1 MIVRQPLAKQLV
13 RPKKRSEVVAG
24 HLRLAI
30 VNGEIGKGEMLPV
43 ERDLIESFGVSR
55 ATMREA
61 MRILETEGLL
71 EVKRGARGGARVV
84 GPTLALAAHAVGMV
98 LQAEGTKLD
107 DVQAARQII
116 EPPAARMV
124 AERRSP
130 EVLEVLNAALE
141 AEREAAGT
149 PEFPFASMRFHEILV
164 QLSGNRT
171 LSTFLFVLH
180 EIHEGVATAM
190 SHKAMHADFRQR
202 GKASG
207 RSNKQAARVKLH
219 ARIISIHEELL
230 ELIEAGDGDG
240 AEALW
245 RDYWRWIIPFT
256 HPEKAIVDVLRNLGD
271 RND

>member
-1 MIVRQPLAKQLV
+1 VSQSLNQNPV
-13 RPKKRSEVVAG
+13 RPKKSSEIVAG
-24 HLRLAI
+24 RLRLAI
-30 VNGEIGKGEMLPV
+30 VSGDLAKGESLPV

-61 MRILETEGLL
+61 LRILETEGLL
-71 EVKRGARGGARVV
+71 EVTRGARGGARIT

-130 EVLEVLNAALE
+130 AVLQSLNAALDE
-141 AEREAAGT
+141 EREAAGT

-164 QLSGNRT
+164 HLSGNRT

-190 SHKAMHADFRQR
+190 SHKAMHANFSK
-202 GKASG
+202 G
-207 RSNKQAARVKLH
+207 VELH
-219 ARIISIHEELL
+219 ERTISIHEQ
-230 ELIEAGDGDG
+230 LIGLVEAGDGEG

-245 RDYWRWIIPFT
+245 RDYWRWIVPYT
-256 HPEKAIVDVLRNLGD
+256 HPEEAIVDVLNNLGAD
-271 RND
+271 ND

>member
-1 MIVRQPLAKQLV
+1 LACIEKGGFVLRQPLPKQLV
-13 RPKKRSEVVAG
+13 RPKKSSEIVAG

-30 VNGEIGKGEMLPV
+30 VNGDLGKGAMLPV

-61 MRILETEGLL
+61 LRILETEGLL
-71 EVKRGARGGARVV
+71 EVTRGSKGGARIT

-130 EVLEVLNAALE
+130 EVLETLHAALDK
-141 AEREAAGT
+141 EREAVGT
-149 PEFPFASMRFHEILV
+149 PEFPFASMRFHETLV

-190 SHKAMHADFRQR
+190 SHKAMHAGLAKT
-202 GKASG
+202 GKTG
-207 RSNKQAARVKLH
+207 GTIH
-219 ARIISIHEELL
+219 ARTISTHEQLL
-230 ELIEAGDGDG
+230 ELIEAGDGEG
-240 AEALW
+240 AEMLW
-245 RDYWRWIIPFT
+245 REYWHWIVPYT
-256 HPEKAIVDVLRNLGD
+256 HPDEAIVDVLRNLGD
-271 RND
+271 PND